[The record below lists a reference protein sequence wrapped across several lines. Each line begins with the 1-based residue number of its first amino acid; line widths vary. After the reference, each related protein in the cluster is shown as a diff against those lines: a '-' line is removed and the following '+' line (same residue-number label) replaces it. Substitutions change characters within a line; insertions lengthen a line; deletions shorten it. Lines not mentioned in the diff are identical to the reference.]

1 MISILSLTFG
11 TRLFM
16 YEPPLQ
22 LILNFF
28 REIKLPFELV
38 QLGNNTFMPGMTIV
52 DGALWIDAEKLMHPG
67 DLLHEAGHIAV
78 TSVEQRAHLGGDMK
92 KAGHRG
98 GEEMAAIAWSWA
110 ALRAIGLAPEVVF
123 HPCGYKGGS
132 ENLIDA
138 FTNHQGFG
146 YPLLCLW
153 GMCEQPDSKDGYP
166 KMKRWLRD

>member
-1 MISILSLTFG
+1 MN
-11 TRLFM
+11 
-16 YEPPLQ
+16 EPPLQ

-52 DGALWIDAEKLMHPG
+52 DGALWIDEEKLVHPG

-78 TSVEQRAHLGGDMK
+78 TPAEQRSHLGGDVH

-110 ALRAIGLAPEVVF
+110 ALCHIGLAPEVVF
-123 HPCGYKGGS
+123 HPQGYRGGS
-132 ENLIDA
+132 KSLIEA
-138 FTNHQGFG
+138 FTSSTGFG
-146 YPLLCLW
+146 YPLLCAWL
-153 GMCEQPDSKDGYP
+153 MCEPPGTRTGYP
-166 KMKRWLRD
+166 AMRHWLRA